1 MCLFGKASQTMP
13 SLSSAES
20 VSLDQSV
27 FDHDGDQNGVEIPSD
42 SIFKFPEALSED
54 EEDAVEEGA
63 AAASKKNSGGK
74 KRAPVN
80 PKSSGGK
87 APRKPVALKVKNA
100 ESKPKSSSQPPPA
113 PVQAPN
119 KKRKA
124 SNQVP
129 EERNSKKTA
138 SKIPSGESEQEE
150 GNRSPVDIRT
160 ASDPAQDA
168 SQQQHAQ
175 EKKNPSTRKKR
186 SPTARP
192 HRRLD
197 QEVVDFRVEK
207 IESRVA
213 RLAKQMEV
221 ASKHLKAYK
230 KEIEY
235 RRLEQEEDSSSD
247 AQC

>member
-1 MCLFGKASQTMP
+1 MP
-13 SLSSAES
+13 SLPSGES
-20 VSLDQSV
+20 VLLDQSV
-27 FDHDGDQNGVEIPSD
+27 FDQDGDQNGVEDPSD

-54 EEDAVEEGA
+54 EDEAVEEEAVPAVKKGA
-63 AAASKKNSGGK
+63 GGK
-74 KRAPVN
+74 KRIPVP
-80 PKSSGGK
+80 PKPSGGK
-87 APRKPVALKVKNA
+87 APRKALAAKAKA
-100 ESKPKSSSQPPPA
+100 GEDKPKSTPKPPPA
-113 PVQAPN
+113 AAQTSS

-124 SNQVP
+124 PLEVP
-129 EERNSKKTA
+129 AERQSKKST
-138 SKIPSGESEQEE
+138 SQTTSGDAEPEE
-150 GNRSPVDIRT
+150 GNNSSEALEAAPGTV
-160 ASDPAQDA
+160 ADA
-168 SQQQHAQ
+168 SRHSQD
-175 EKKNPSTRKKR
+175 KKNPSTRKKR

-235 RRLEQEEDSSSD
+235 RRLEQEEDSSSSD